1 MEESSVQPGARN
13 EGAESGS
20 NRAWNG
26 AAVAVLDREWE
37 ERRSGYMIR
46 TRDGRLIEPSVS
58 QSITYLLGILL
69 LVVLVVI
76 PLATSGYTASTIGIV
91 TFWLMGI
98 FAVVFIGLA
107 ARRYI
112 NYKKYVTARNIY
124 LERRNALT
132 GQQ

>member
-13 EGAESGS
+13 EVAESGS
-20 NRAWNG
+20 NRTGNE

-37 ERRSGYMIR
+37 DRRAGYMIR
-46 TRDGRLIEPSVS
+46 SRDGRVIEPNVS

-76 PLATSGYTASTIGIV
+76 PLVTSGSTASTIGII

-98 FAVVFIGLA
+98 FVVVFLGLA

-112 NYKKYVTARNIY
+112 NYRKYVASRNSY

>member
-1 MEESSVQPGARN
+1 MDESRVQGGVRN
-13 EGAESGS
+13 EE
-20 NRAWNG
+20 
-26 AAVAVLDREWE
+26 AVAVLDREWE
-37 ERRSGYMIR
+37 DRRREYMVR
-46 TRDGRLIEPSVS
+46 SRDGRLIEPNVS

-76 PLATSGYTASTIGIV
+76 PLVTSGSTASTIGVI

-98 FAVVFIGLA
+98 FVVVFAGLA

-112 NYKKYVTARNIY
+112 NYRKYVAARNSY
-124 LERRNALT
+124 LERRAALT